1 MTGRVDIVWR
11 MVEKTAKRF
20 RMKWITG
27 TEKRRIW
34 FIHLKTLKKN
44 PILCPVTSILTFFLQ
59 FSQNCARL
67 YVYIDPSGNFV
78 LGYFL

>member
-34 FIHLKTLKKN
+34 FIHLKTLKKKSYFVSCDFN
-44 PILCPVTSILTFFLQ
+44 FNVFFCSFLKI
-59 FSQNCARL
+59 APD
-67 YVYIDPSGNFV
+67 YIDPSGNFV